1 MSQVIQVIANFSDGR
16 NQDVFNGLKNIAK
29 NGENRKLIGAVAE
42 ADYNRSGF
50 YLLGQ
55 PDEVLDTVFHM
66 MTYATRHI
74 DMNKQSGPHPWIG
87 VGDVI
92 AIIPVKN
99 VTMEECVGYSKQLGA
114 CIGSDLNIPIYLFGE
129 AATNNT
135 RANLSNI
142 IRGEFEGFS
151 EKIKLTEWKP
161 DFGPDKVHPTAGVT
175 AIGARNDMISLNI
188 NLDTDDIEVAKA
200 IAKSVRESGGGL
212 KGLKAIALDL
222 EGKDGLQVS
231 TTIEDYKTLPLY
243 TVLERVTS
251 EAELHDVAIL
261 NTEVYGIVPAE
272 VMIDTAK
279 HFLGADSFNSEKQ
292 ILESYLKQYKNKIT
306 ILQDMTEGY
315 SYLIQVQA
323 FHN

>member
-129 AATNNT
+129 ATTNNT

-292 ILESYLKQYKNKIT
+292 ILESYLK
-306 ILQDMTEGY
+306 
-315 SYLIQVQA
+315 
-323 FHN
+323 